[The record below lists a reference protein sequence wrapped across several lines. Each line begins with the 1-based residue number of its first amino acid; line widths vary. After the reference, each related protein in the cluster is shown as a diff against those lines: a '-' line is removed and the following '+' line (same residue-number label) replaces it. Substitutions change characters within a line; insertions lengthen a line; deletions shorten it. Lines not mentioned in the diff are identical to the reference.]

1 MDMATTYKQAVT
13 TLTEAID
20 NLDRA
25 YRSAYSMDDKNRLFS
40 MRELLQ
46 EELDTVLAAGLSD
59 SRSGYRAQ
67 TPLFKVA
74 SNYLTQSRDAINYH
88 VNHIRAV
95 GQVADSLAKV
105 VRLLA

>member
-1 MDMATTYKQAVT
+1 MATTYKQAVN

-25 YRSAYSMDDKNRLFS
+25 YRAVNNLDDKNRLFS

-46 EELDTVLAAGLSD
+46 EELDTVSAAGLST
-59 SRSGYRAQ
+59 SRSDYQAQ
-67 TPLFKVA
+67 TPLFRIA
-74 SNYLTQSRDAINYH
+74 SNYLTQSRGEASHH
-88 VNHIRAV
+88 VNHILIV
-95 GQVADSLAKV
+95 GQVAESLAKV

>member
-1 MDMATTYKQAVT
+1 MATTYRQAVT
-13 TLTEAID
+13 TLMEAID

-25 YRSAYSMDDKNRLFS
+25 YQSAYSMDDKNRLFS
-40 MRELLQ
+40 MREMLQ
-46 EELDTVLAAGLSD
+46 EELDTVSAAGLSQ

-67 TPLFKVA
+67 TPLFRIA
-74 SNYLTQSRDAINYH
+74 ARYLAQSRDTINQH
-88 VNHIRAV
+88 VNHIRTI

>member
-1 MDMATTYKQAVT
+1 MATTYKQAVT
-13 TLTEAID
+13 TLTQAID

-25 YRSAYSMDDKNRLFS
+25 YRSAYGMDDKNRLFS
-40 MRELLQ
+40 MREL
-46 EELDTVLAAGLSD
+46 
-59 SRSGYRAQ
+59 GYRAQ

-74 SNYLTQSRDAINYH
+74 SNYLAQSRDAINHH
-88 VNHIRAV
+88 VNHIRVV